1 MRRVDESPP
10 GAPRGGTRWRRSAV
24 VLVPSLAIA
33 LGLTVATLRG
43 SVPLNLVVSGQD
55 MKLSSNGGPVQVPQG
70 LTLYPSSIR
79 MKNDGETRG
88 VMIAGLPEA
97 VLTKGLCISLVLSFP
112 GGSWTVRLHTSGRT
126 TARQMTLDARGI
138 EVGEARLKPGR
149 EGNKDLPITL
159 GTGGGDLLGI
169 GQEAAQ
175 RFGVTAAGAGTLAGL
190 RADAQGAIISGSV
203 NLKGLS
209 VKVNRGRGVGNGE
222 CW

>member
-1 MRRVDESPP
+1 MENSAAL
-10 GAPRGGTRWRRSAV
+10 APRGGTRWRRTGV
-24 VLVPSLAIA
+24 VLLPSLAVAVA
-33 LGLTVATLRG
+33 LVIATLRG
-43 SVPLNLVVSGQD
+43 PIPLNLVVSGQD
-55 MKLSSNGGPVQVPQG
+55 MKLSSNGAVVQVPQG

-112 GGSWTVRLHTSGRT
+112 GGAWTVRLHTSGRT

-138 EVGEARLKPGR
+138 EVGEARLAPGKS
-149 EGNKDLPITL
+149 GDKDLPITL

-169 GQEAAQ
+169 GAEAAQ

-203 NLKGLS
+203 NLRGLS
-209 VKVNRGRGVGNGE
+209 VKVNRGRGIGNGE